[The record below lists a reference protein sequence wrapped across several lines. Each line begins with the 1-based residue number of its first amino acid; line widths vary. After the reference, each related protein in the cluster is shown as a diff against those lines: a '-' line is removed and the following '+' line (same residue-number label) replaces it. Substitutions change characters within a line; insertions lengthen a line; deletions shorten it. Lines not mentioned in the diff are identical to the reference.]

1 MDTINT
7 IDNQEHNR
15 EHSQADRSYDWAAYY
30 ESAYHAL
37 KEKNIQTVL
46 EIDREQNNIGIL
58 TDAMQF
64 ITGNRFWQVM
74 SPVRKVCDRID
85 AMCHPAS
92 KPASAS
98 QIETYE
104 QQAYAL
110 KHRYQMWIKE
120 VESDRLSAFDAVDE
134 TVLDRFYFISVA
146 EGIISP
152 KAPAVWSSYLKKN
165 PNTVVAYADEDFY
178 AYSSDIHNPESADM
192 HASESA
198 HIRNSQMIRMIP
210 WLKPD
215 WSPET
220 LLAFFYFGSYVA
232 IRKEKVDSFMD
243 SDTFAEMVS
252 VLESEDASET
262 IRQIALEQLY
272 HLVLQCTRNA
282 DDSQVLHVP
291 QILFHRAFKEYT
303 DEELSNITA
312 NRNWD
317 KLQRLEAVLHSK
329 LEQGLYMWGHEKCF
343 NEMKVGF
350 LAEQNQL
357 AHMETAMDPAGYHVV
372 YDVGTPLVSVVVL
385 SKDHPD
391 TLEMCMKSLRER
403 TDYPNMEIIVVDNG
417 SNETNQKA
425 IQELKSKYKF
435 NYLYQPMEFNFSAQC
450 NLGVSR
456 AQGEL
461 ILLLN
466 DDIEVFEK
474 SWLRKMVGQAMQP
487 GIGAVGARLLYAGT
501 NKIQHAGITNLRVGP
516 SHKLIACPDDVNY
529 YFGRNR
535 VTYNMLGVTAACLLV
550 TKQKYQ
556 EVCGFE
562 ESMKVAYNDVDFCF
576 KLYEKGYRNV
586 LRNDAVLYHYESL
599 SRGLDAQNYEKWARL
614 LDEKKRLYDA
624 HPGLKGRDP
633 YDHEL
638 LADDSSEYRI
648 LYQYPAEN
656 KNEFAGINKYS
667 ASKLAKVKE
676 EKVNLQVDHTE
687 LCLHEEDENPDYYWV
702 SGWSC
707 LHREDQCKYKRHLL
721 FKNENQEIF
730 EGMFFIEYRNDV
742 EAMLFAEKNVGLAGF
757 SARFVKGSLKPGVY
771 QVGMLYEDHM
781 SHEKYLTWSERKL
794 EICG

>member
-7 IDNQEHNR
+7 IDNQEHNQK
-15 EHSQADRSYDWAAYY
+15 HNQADRSYDWAAYY

-46 EIDREQNNIGIL
+46 EIDREQNSVGTL

-74 SPVRKVCDRID
+74 SPVRKVCDLLD
-85 AMCHPAS
+85 AVCHPAT
-92 KPASAS
+92 KPASAE
-98 QIETYE
+98 QTEAYE

-110 KHRYQMWIKE
+110 KHRYQMWMKE
-120 VESDRLSAFDAVDE
+120 VEPERFSAFDAVDE
-134 TVLDRFYFISVA
+134 MVLDRFYFISVTD
-146 EGIISP
+146 GIVSP

-165 PNTVVAYADEDFY
+165 PNTVLAYADEDFY
-178 AYSSDIHNPESADM
+178 AYISG
-192 HASESA
+192 
-198 HIRNSQMIRMIP
+198 IRDNETPDGNDCHMVRMMP
-210 WLKPD
+210 WLKPG

-220 LLAFFYFGSYVA
+220 LLAFFYIGSYFA
-232 IRKEKVDSFMD
+232 IRKETVASFMD
-243 SDTFAEMVS
+243 LHTFETMVS
-252 VLESEDASET
+252 SLCAVDREKETTRKNVLT
-262 IRQIALEQLY
+262 QLY
-272 HLVLQCTRNA
+272 HLILQCTWNA
-282 DDSQVLHVP
+282 DSSRVLHIP
-291 QILFHRAFKEYT
+291 HILFHRQFKGFTE
-303 DEELSNITA
+303 DDLENITA

-317 KLQRLEAVLHSK
+317 RLQRVEAVLQSK
-329 LEQGLYMWGHEKCF
+329 LEQGLYMWGHEKSF

-350 LAEQNQL
+350 LAAQNIS
-357 AHMETAMDPAGYHVV
+357 AHMESAMHPAEYHVV
-372 YDVGTPLVSVVVL
+372 YDVGAPLVSVVVL

-391 TLEMCMKSLRER
+391 TLELCMKSLRER
-403 TDYPNMEIIVVDNG
+403 TDYPNMEIVVVDNG
-417 SNETNQKA
+417 SNETNQKT
-425 IQELKSKYKF
+425 IRELKNKYKF
-435 NYLYQPMEFNFSAQC
+435 NYVYQPMEFNFSAQC
-450 NLGVSR
+450 NLGVAR
-456 AQGEL
+456 TQGEL

-474 SWLRKMVGQAMQP
+474 NWLRKMVGQAMQP
-487 GIGAVGARLLYAGT
+487 DIGAVGARLLYAGT

-550 TKQKYQ
+550 TRQKYQ

-586 LRNDAVLYHYESL
+586 LRNDVVLYHYESL
-599 SRGLDAQNYEKWARL
+599 SRGLDAKNHEKWTRL
-614 LDEKKRLYDA
+614 LNEKKRLYDA
-624 HPGLKGRDP
+624 HPGLKGKDP
-633 YDHEL
+633 YDNEL

-656 KNEFAGINKYS
+656 KNEFARIEKYN
-667 ASKLAKVKE
+667 ASKLAKTRE
-676 EKVNLQVDHTE
+676 EKVNLQVDHLE
-687 LCLHEEDENPDYYWV
+687 LCLHEEPENPDYYWV

-707 LHREDQCKYKRHLL
+707 LHGEDQCKYTRHLL

-742 EAMLFAEKNVGLAGF
+742 ESMLFAEKNVATAGF
-757 SARFVKGSLKPGVY
+757 SARFVKGSLKPGEY
-771 QVGMLYEDHM
+771 QVGMLYQDRM
-781 SHEKYLTWSERKL
+781 SHAQYLKWSNRRL
-794 EICG
+794 EICE